1 MTIKESLI
9 HYIDVYDGSEKRII
23 DNTVS
28 DHMYE
33 FRKQS
38 EAKRTVESNILWLIE
53 NKYIKAVSYQDM
65 TDMEKRY
72 YESDGYCRIY
82 RIIKRYSEV

>member
-28 DHMYE
+28 DHIYE

-38 EAKRTVESNILWLIE
+38 DAKRAVEVNILWLIE

-65 TDMEKRY
+65 TEMEKRY
-72 YESDGYCRIY
+72 YESDGYCTIY
-82 RIIKRYSEV
+82 RIIKRYNAL

>member
-9 HYIDVYDGSEKRII
+9 HYIDVYDGGEKRII

-72 YESDGYCRIY
+72 YKSDGYCTIY
-82 RIIKRYSEV
+82 RIIKRYNAL